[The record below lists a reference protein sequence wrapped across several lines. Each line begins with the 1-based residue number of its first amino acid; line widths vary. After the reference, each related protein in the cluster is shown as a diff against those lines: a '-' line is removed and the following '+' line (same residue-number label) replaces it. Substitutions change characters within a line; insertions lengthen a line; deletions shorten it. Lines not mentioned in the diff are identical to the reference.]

1 MGARLS
7 GADAV
12 YAAADAWVGRALRSD
27 DSLFTP
33 GRRIWTSELLGELH
47 RRFLNRPDES
57 GDTFFEKLE
66 RQLNG
71 SPPEVYQL
79 MAEVLYVHFLIV
91 STTDSTNQEE
101 QLKRILNWSPATVAV
116 PPELVA
122 GLTPGLAT
130 PGMAFHT
137 YRPYQV
143 GLIIEF
149 AGQWKR
155 LRAHQRAR
163 LLAEPEEFKEF
174 VTRLELHS
182 ELLRERPNTPRIQRQ
197 ALLHLVHPDS
207 FEAIVSAD
215 HKARIAAA
223 FSGLL
228 DDPAEDIDR
237 RLQQIRAT
245 LERDLGGGTFHFYQP
260 EIRAQW
266 DGGGGADP
274 DPWDAFIAGA
284 RAFVDSGRLDVEE
297 TDYKVEIG
305 RRLAGARRALLS
317 RSADWR
323 DLVRRGIR
331 GNLIFAIQQAR
342 FRDWINEDSDTSLQA
357 LSALW
362 ADDDVTVSERV
373 RGFTALLP
381 RAASGGP
388 GVRTTLASVLLMGVD
403 VRTYPPFRV
412 RLFEAAYTRTG
423 FPQLGS
429 GADEAEQYD
438 HALDFLDRVIE
449 EASARGLS
457 LRHRLDAQS
466 IVWAVLRTDD
476 GPGGE
481 NGDPP
486 DPEPVSLEQLA
497 EELSLP
503 VSFLEEIT
511 TLLDDKRQV
520 IFQGPPGTGKTYVAQ
535 ALARCLAASDARVTL
550 VQFHPSYAYED
561 FVQGY
566 RPALREGQPTFEL
579 RGGPL
584 LRAAERASAEP
595 DDTHVLVIDEI
606 NRGNLAKVFGE
617 LYFLLEYRGQTIRLQ
632 YSDEAFALP
641 DNLYIIGTMNTAD
654 RSIALVDLALRR
666 RFHFVEFHPDE
677 WPVRGLLRRWL
688 SAGGASEMEWVA
700 DVVDLANEQLR
711 DDRHAA
717 IGPSHFMRPNL
728 SEADVK
734 RIWRH
739 SVRPYVEERLFGSDE
754 QLAAFDL
761 ETLRAKA
768 ASGDATGEPGTT
780 GDEATTTDAGTPEP

>member
-284 RAFVDSGRLDVEE
+284 RAFVDSGGSTWRRPTTRWRSVGDSR
-297 TDYKVEIG
+297 G
-305 RRLAGARRALLS
+305 RAGPCFPAPPTGGTSSGGASAGISSSPSSKPGSATGSTRTPTRRS
-317 RSADWR
+317 
-323 DLVRRGIR
+323 
-331 GNLIFAIQQAR
+331 
-342 FRDWINEDSDTSLQA
+342 QA

-373 RGFTALLP
+373 RGFRRCCRELP
-381 RAASGGP
+381 AAVRESG
-388 GVRTTLASVLLMGVD
+388 
-403 VRTYPPFRV
+403 
-412 RLFEAAYTRTG
+412 RLSR
-423 FPQLGS
+423 
-429 GADEAEQYD
+429 
-438 HALDFLDRVIE
+438 
-449 EASARGLS
+449 
-457 LRHRLDAQS
+457 
-466 IVWAVLRTDD
+466 
-476 GPGGE
+476 
-481 NGDPP
+481 
-486 DPEPVSLEQLA
+486 
-497 EELSLP
+497 
-503 VSFLEEIT
+503 
-511 TLLDDKRQV
+511 
-520 IFQGPPGTGKTYVAQ
+520 
-535 ALARCLAASDARVTL
+535 
-550 VQFHPSYAYED
+550 PS
-561 FVQGY
+561 
-566 RPALREGQPTFEL
+566 
-579 RGGPL
+579 
-584 LRAAERASAEP
+584 S
-595 DDTHVLVIDEI
+595 
-606 NRGNLAKVFGE
+606 
-617 LYFLLEYRGQTIRLQ
+617 
-632 YSDEAFALP
+632 
-641 DNLYIIGTMNTAD
+641 
-654 RSIALVDLALRR
+654 
-666 RFHFVEFHPDE
+666 
-677 WPVRGLLRRWL
+677 
-688 SAGGASEMEWVA
+688 
-700 DVVDLANEQLR
+700 
-711 DDRHAA
+711 
-717 IGPSHFMRPNL
+717 
-728 SEADVK
+728 
-734 RIWRH
+734 
-739 SVRPYVEERLFGSDE
+739 
-754 QLAAFDL
+754 
-761 ETLRAKA
+761 
-768 ASGDATGEPGTT
+768 
-780 GDEATTTDAGTPEP
+780 